1 MLTTPVVP
9 IVVGD
14 IVLALPE
21 IPGGHVYSCSRG
33 AGDGGNVGCVWV
45 WFTHGL

>member
-21 IPGGHVYSCSRG
+21 IPGVMFTL
-33 AGDGGNVGCVWV
+33 APGGLVMVV
-45 WFTHGL
+45 M